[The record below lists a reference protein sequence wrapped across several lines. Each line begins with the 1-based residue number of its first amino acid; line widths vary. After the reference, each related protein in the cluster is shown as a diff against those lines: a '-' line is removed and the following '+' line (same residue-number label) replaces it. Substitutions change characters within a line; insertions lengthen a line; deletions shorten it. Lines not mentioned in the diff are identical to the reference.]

1 MTASDKLNAKIAA
14 MTTQQLFD
22 ASLML
27 TLATTPEE
35 IIVCNRVERE
45 LECRVTEAE
54 FLAHMDACEAMLDAA

>member
-35 IIVCNRVERE
+35 IIVCSRVERE
-45 LECRVTEAE
+45 LESRVTEAE
-54 FLAHMDACEAMLDAA
+54 FLAHMDACEALLDAA